1 MAKISESTRLEFA
14 ETIKPYQSKILA
26 ILAKEK
32 TTLNSINGNAPDSCY
47 KKLMLCDDMIYVSS
61 LYMAQ
66 NSLSLKILEV
76 KNNDALNEARKILYK
91 AIIYLEELV
100 TNFIDVPYSE
110 LAKYHENI
118 KDKTIQERY
127 YLIRKLGLAI
137 TLLEDAFGDRD
148 ILKNVSVNLM
158 TGTKAALTGANGA
171 GKSTLIKVMA
181 GLIKPDSGSRIC
193 QKETRIAYLPQSGL
207 THHGCSLK
215 EEADRAFEF
224 GYDIQKQIDQIGEQ
238 LEKGTGN
245 TDNLLATQA
254 ELIAKLEES
263 GWHRREATAES
274 VLMGLGFSQE
284 DLQKQTEEFS
294 GGWQMRIALAKA
306 LMQNPDILL
315 LDEPTNYLDIEARTW
330 LEKFLSNYKGA
341 FLLVSHDRYFL
352 DVTVNEVYE
361 LFGGDLKR
369 YKGNFT
375 HYEQVREVELKT
387 LIAEYEKQQDEI
399 AKLQDFIRRFGVQAT
414 KAAQA
419 QERQKQLDK
428 ILAQKIEIP
437 ESLKKIH
444 FKFPEAPHAG
454 HLVLRTKGLTK
465 SYDGKTNVIENLDL
479 TVENGEMLVVAGRN
493 GAGKSTLLR
502 MLAGVDPITS
512 GEVIPG
518 TGVKIGYFS
527 QDNAETIK
535 GGETILE
542 YVESQAPTELI
553 PKVRDMLGSFLFRGD
568 DVFKSLNV
576 LSGGEKS
583 RIALLQLLLRANNL
597 LILDEPTNHLDM
609 HSKDVLMNALKD
621 FGGTVIFV
629 SHDRGF
635 IEGLATKVLELK
647 PGSHREFPGNYK
659 YYMERIEAEEAGIVG
674 QFERGTGIATSS
686 VNSTKTSE
694 AKADATKSAGK
705 LNWEEQKKIEAERRK
720 NEKEAARLET
730 EIAKAEEEKSALESK
745 MALPEVYSNGAKAKE
760 VQQKIDETT
769 KKIET
774 LTQAWETAMDK
785 LG

>member
-1 MAKISESTRLEFA
+1 MAFVQFS
-14 ETIKPYQSKILA
+14 Q
-26 ILAKEK
+26 
-32 TTLNSINGNAPDSCY
+32 
-47 KKLMLCDDMIYVSS
+47 VS
-61 LYMAQ
+61 L
-66 NSLSLKILEV
+66 
-76 KNNDALNEARKILYK
+76 
-91 AIIYLEELV
+91 
-100 TNFIDVPYSE
+100 
-110 LAKYHENI
+110 
-118 KDKTIQERY
+118 
-127 YLIRKLGLAI
+127 
-137 TLLEDAFGDRD
+137 AFGDRD

-215 EEADRAFEF
+215 EEADRAFKF

-542 YVESQAPTELI
+542 YVESQAPTELV

>member
-1 MAKISESTRLEFA
+1 MAFVQFS
-14 ETIKPYQSKILA
+14 Q
-26 ILAKEK
+26 
-32 TTLNSINGNAPDSCY
+32 
-47 KKLMLCDDMIYVSS
+47 VS
-61 LYMAQ
+61 L
-66 NSLSLKILEV
+66 
-76 KNNDALNEARKILYK
+76 
-91 AIIYLEELV
+91 
-100 TNFIDVPYSE
+100 
-110 LAKYHENI
+110 
-118 KDKTIQERY
+118 
-127 YLIRKLGLAI
+127 
-137 TLLEDAFGDRD
+137 AFGDRD

-399 AKLQDFIRRFGVQAT
+399 EKLQDFIRRFGVQAT

-542 YVESQAPTELI
+542 YVESQAPTELV

-720 NEKEAARLET
+720 NEKEVARLET

-785 LG
+785 LE

>member
-1 MAKISESTRLEFA
+1 MAFVQFS
-14 ETIKPYQSKILA
+14 Q
-26 ILAKEK
+26 
-32 TTLNSINGNAPDSCY
+32 
-47 KKLMLCDDMIYVSS
+47 VS
-61 LYMAQ
+61 L
-66 NSLSLKILEV
+66 
-76 KNNDALNEARKILYK
+76 
-91 AIIYLEELV
+91 
-100 TNFIDVPYSE
+100 
-110 LAKYHENI
+110 
-118 KDKTIQERY
+118 
-127 YLIRKLGLAI
+127 
-137 TLLEDAFGDRD
+137 AFGDRD

-720 NEKEAARLET
+720 NEKEVARLET

-760 VQQKIDETT
+760 IQQKIDETT

-774 LTQAWETAMDK
+774 LTKAWETAMDK
-785 LG
+785 L

>member
-1 MAKISESTRLEFA
+1 MAFVQFS
-14 ETIKPYQSKILA
+14 Q
-26 ILAKEK
+26 
-32 TTLNSINGNAPDSCY
+32 
-47 KKLMLCDDMIYVSS
+47 VS
-61 LYMAQ
+61 L
-66 NSLSLKILEV
+66 
-76 KNNDALNEARKILYK
+76 
-91 AIIYLEELV
+91 
-100 TNFIDVPYSE
+100 
-110 LAKYHENI
+110 
-118 KDKTIQERY
+118 
-127 YLIRKLGLAI
+127 
-137 TLLEDAFGDRD
+137 AFGDRD

-181 GLIKPDSGSRIC
+181 GLVQPDSGSRIC
-193 QKETRIAYLPQSGL
+193 QKDTRVAYLPQSGL

-215 EEADRAFEF
+215 EEADRAFQF
-224 GYDIQKQIDQIGEQ
+224 GYDLQQQIDQIGEQ
-238 LEKGTGN
+238 LAKGEGN
-245 TDNLLATQA
+245 TDNLLIRQS
-254 ELIAKLEES
+254 ELIAQLEES

-274 VLMGLGFSQE
+274 VLLGLGFSHD
-284 DLQKQTEEFS
+284 DLSRQTEEFS

-315 LDEPTNYLDIEARTW
+315 LDEPTNYLDIEARDW
-330 LEKFLSNYKGA
+330 LEKFLVNYKGA

-369 YKGNFT
+369 YKGNFSN
-375 HYEQVREVELKT
+375 YERIREVELKT

-399 AKLQDFIRRFGVQAT
+399 AKLEDFIRRFGVQAT

-444 FKFPEAPHAG
+444 FKFPQAPHSG
-454 HLVLRTKGLTK
+454 QLVLRTKGLSK
-465 SYDGKTNVIENLDL
+465 SYDGSHNVIDNLDL
-479 TVENGEMLVVAGRN
+479 TVENGELLVVAGRN

-502 MLAGVDPITS
+502 MLAGVDPLS
-512 GEVIPG
+512 AGEIIPG
-518 TGVKIGYFS
+518 AGVKVGYFS

-535 GGETILE
+535 GSETILE
-542 YVESQAPTELI
+542 YVESRAPTELI

-583 RIALLQLLLRANNL
+583 RIALLQLLLSPNNL

-647 PGSHREFPGNYK
+647 NGCHREFPGDYK
-659 YYMERIEAEEAGIVG
+659 YYMERMEAEAAGIVG
-674 QFERGTGIATSS
+674 QYESGTGVA
-686 VNSTKTSE
+686 TKTTVSTNKVE
-694 AKADATKSAGK
+694 VKVEEKSAGK
-705 LNWEEQKKIEAERRK
+705 LSWEEQKKLEAEKRK
-720 NEKEAARLET
+720 NEKEVARIED
-730 EIAKAEEEKSALESK
+730 EIAKAEEEKSALEAK
-745 MALPEVYSNGAKAKE
+745 MSLPEVYSNGAKAKE
-760 VQQKIDETT
+760 VQGKIDVLAAR
-769 KKIET
+769 IDQ
-774 LTQAWETAMDK
+774 LNLDWEAAMEK

>member
-1 MAKISESTRLEFA
+1 MAFVQFS
-14 ETIKPYQSKILA
+14 Q
-26 ILAKEK
+26 
-32 TTLNSINGNAPDSCY
+32 
-47 KKLMLCDDMIYVSS
+47 VS
-61 LYMAQ
+61 L
-66 NSLSLKILEV
+66 
-76 KNNDALNEARKILYK
+76 
-91 AIIYLEELV
+91 
-100 TNFIDVPYSE
+100 
-110 LAKYHENI
+110 
-118 KDKTIQERY
+118 
-127 YLIRKLGLAI
+127 
-137 TLLEDAFGDRD
+137 AFGDRD

-245 TDNLLATQA
+245 TDNLLVTQA

-647 PGSHREFPGNYK
+647 AGSHREFPGNYK

-720 NEKEAARLET
+720 NEKEVARLET

-785 LG
+785 LE

>member
-1 MAKISESTRLEFA
+1 MAFVQFS
-14 ETIKPYQSKILA
+14 Q
-26 ILAKEK
+26 
-32 TTLNSINGNAPDSCY
+32 
-47 KKLMLCDDMIYVSS
+47 VS
-61 LYMAQ
+61 L
-66 NSLSLKILEV
+66 
-76 KNNDALNEARKILYK
+76 
-91 AIIYLEELV
+91 
-100 TNFIDVPYSE
+100 
-110 LAKYHENI
+110 
-118 KDKTIQERY
+118 
-127 YLIRKLGLAI
+127 
-137 TLLEDAFGDRD
+137 AFGDRD

-635 IEGLATKVLELK
+635 IEGLATKVIELK

-720 NEKEAARLET
+720 NEKEVARLET
-730 EIAKAEEEKSALESK
+730 EIAKTEEEKSALESK

-760 VQQKIDETT
+760 IQQKIDETT

-774 LTQAWETAMDK
+774 LTQTWETAMDK

>member
-1 MAKISESTRLEFA
+1 MAFVQFS
-14 ETIKPYQSKILA
+14 Q
-26 ILAKEK
+26 
-32 TTLNSINGNAPDSCY
+32 
-47 KKLMLCDDMIYVSS
+47 VS
-61 LYMAQ
+61 L
-66 NSLSLKILEV
+66 
-76 KNNDALNEARKILYK
+76 
-91 AIIYLEELV
+91 
-100 TNFIDVPYSE
+100 
-110 LAKYHENI
+110 
-118 KDKTIQERY
+118 
-127 YLIRKLGLAI
+127 
-137 TLLEDAFGDRD
+137 AFGDRD

-245 TDNLLATQA
+245 TDNLLVTQA

-387 LIAEYEKQQDEI
+387 LISEYEKQQDEI

-542 YVESQAPTELI
+542 YVESQAPTELV

-760 VQQKIDETT
+760 VQQKIDETA